1 VADVSTLP
9 RWLLPAGATRDAP
22 WVLGARALRAF
33 ADGFV
38 SLLLPLYLLQL
49 GFGAFAIGSIITS
62 TLLGSA
68 LLTLSVGVVA
78 HRFQRRAMLGGACG
92 LMAAT
97 GIAFALSSDYWPL
110 LVVAFVGTI
119 NPSAGDVSLFL
130 PLEQTVLAQ
139 SVSAV
144 DRTALFARYS
154 IVGTLFGGFG
164 VLSASLP
171 QLLERAPGVDPTRAT
186 QLMFGLYALL
196 GAAAFAMYRQLSSN
210 VEAPSATPVAL
221 GRSKSIVYRLMAL
234 FALDSFGSGFF
245 VQSMLALWLY
255 QRFGLSVATTAAILF
270 WAGLCAAVS
279 FLIAVRLS
287 KRFGLINTMVF
298 THLPANCCLIALPFA
313 PNLTVAIA
321 LLLVRGLLSQ
331 MDVPTRTS
339 YVMAVVTPEE
349 RPAAASAAAVP
360 RSLAAAVSPLF
371 AGYLFGM
378 STFGWPLIIGGTV
391 KVVYDVLLLLQFR
404 RVRPDGEDTG

>member
-1 VADVSTLP
+1 MTAWRS
-9 RWLLPAGATRDAP
+9 WLLPAGATRDAP
-22 WVLGARALRAF
+22 WILGARGLRAF

-38 SLLLPLYLLQL
+38 ALLLPLYLLQL
-49 GFGAFAIGSIITS
+49 GFDALAIGSIITS

-68 LLTLSVGVVA
+68 LLTLWVGAVA
-78 HRFQRRAMLGGACG
+78 HRFQRRSMLRGACV
-92 LMAAT
+92 LMIAT
-97 GIAFALSSDYWPL
+97 GTAFALTTEYWPL
-110 LVVAFVGTI
+110 VVVAFVGTI
-119 NPSAGDVSLFL
+119 NPSSGDVSLFL

-154 IVGTLFGGFG
+154 IVGTVAGGFG

-171 QLLERAPGVDPTRAT
+171 QLLAPGVDAVRGT
-186 QLMFGLYALL
+186 QLMFALYAVL
-196 GAAAFAMYRQLSSN
+196 GGAAFAMYRNLSPN
-210 VEAPSATPVAL
+210 VEAPSAVPVAL
-221 GRSKSIVYRLMAL
+221 GRSKGIVYRLMAL

-245 VQSMLALWLY
+245 VQSMLALWLF
-255 QRFGLSVATTAAILF
+255 QRFGLSVTTTAAILF
-270 WAGLCAAVS
+270 WAGMFAAVS

-287 KRFGLINTMVF
+287 QRFGLINTMVF
-298 THLPANCCLIALPFA
+298 THLPASFCLIALPFA
-313 PNLTVAIA
+313 PSLSVAVV

-360 RSLAAAVSPLF
+360 RSLAAAISPLF
-371 AGYLFGM
+371 AGYLFSL
-378 STFGWPLIIGGTV
+378 STFGWPLIVGGTI
-391 KVVYDVLLLLQFR
+391 KVVYDVLLLVQFR
-404 RVRPDGEDTG
+404 RVRPDSEETA